1 MLEILRVWYI
11 RHFSNPEALMLAF
24 LLVVGFGIVLVFGTM
39 IAPLIASI
47 IIAYLLEG
55 VVGLLV
61 RQGALRLPTV
71 VLVYTAFLALLLI
84 TLFVLLP
91 LLSRQLTQL
100 VQDLPVMINEG
111 QKALLH
117 LPQAYPQIISEA
129 EINSVLGHL
138 RGELAN
144 WGQRIL
150 SYSLASI
157 IGLFTLLVYLV
168 LMPLLVFFLLK
179 DKEKIIAWVSGYMPR
194 ARGLA
199 NQVWEEVDSQIGNY
213 IRGKF
218 WEILVVWVACYVT
231 FTIMGLKFA
240 VLLSFI
246 VGISVLV
253 PYVGA
258 VVVTFPV
265 MLVAYSQWGLTPDFW
280 YLILAYVVVQGID
293 GSILVPLLFSEVVN
307 LHPIAIITAVLVFG
321 GIWGFWGVFFAIPL
335 ATLVQAV
342 LHAWP
347 RASDERPAIE
357 DGSGGE
363 GHSEG

>member
-1 MLEILRVWYI
+1 MLEILRNWYA
-11 RHFSNPEALMLAF
+11 RHLSNPEAMMLAF

-61 RQGALRLPTV
+61 RRGALRLPTV
-71 VLVYTAFLALLLI
+71 ILVYTAFLALLVI
-84 TLFVLLP
+84 TLFGLLP

-111 QKALLH
+111 QKALLR
-117 LPQAYPQIISEA
+117 LPQAYPQIISES
-129 EINSVLGHL
+129 EINAVLGHV

-144 WGQRIL
+144 WGQRML

-179 DKEKIIAWVSGYMPR
+179 DKEKIIVWISGYMPR

-199 NQVWEEVDSQIGNY
+199 NQVWEEVDLQIGNY

-218 WEILVVWVACYVT
+218 WEILVVWVACYIT
-231 FTIMGLKFA
+231 FTVMGLKFA
-240 VLLSFI
+240 ALLSFV

-265 MLVAYSQWGLTPDFW
+265 TLVAYSQWGLTPDFW
-280 YLILAYVVVQGID
+280 YLMLAYLVIQGLD
-293 GSILVPLLFSEVVN
+293 GSLLVPLLFSEVVN
-307 LHPIAIITAVLVFG
+307 LHPVAIITAVLVFG
-321 GIWGFWGVFFAIPL
+321 GVWGFWGVFFAIPL

-347 RASDERPAIE
+347 RVPGEAPTVA
-357 DGSGGE
+357 DGT
-363 GHSEG
+363 